1 MRENRLIYQIKLR
14 MFQMGMKQKDLAALL
29 GIQQVRVSEY
39 LSGKRNINMRV
50 ARLLHSKLGIN
61 AELILNE
68 YDVTSKNRD
77 VSPIGK

>member
-1 MRENRLIYQIKLR
+1 MEDNRLIYQIKLR
-14 MFQMGMKQKDLAALL
+14 MFQMDMKQKDIATLL

-50 ARLLHSKLGIN
+50 AKLLHRKLGIN